1 MRDAKTV
8 LGAGRVLISGIAL
21 GLARAAFEKA
31 VAYANRRE
39 TFGKPI
45 IEHQLI
51 QAKLADMATQLEAA
65 RALVRRGATRMDE
78 GRATYFDSAATKL
91 FASETATRVC
101 LEAIQVHGGYG
112 YMTDR
117 DVERYFRDAKLL
129 EIGEGTSEI
138 LRVLIAKTFRDP
150 PGRAGRGTGG

>member
-1 MRDAKTV
+1 
-8 LGAGRVLISGIAL
+8 
-21 GLARAAFEKA
+21 
-31 VAYANRRE
+31 
-39 TFGKPI
+39 
-45 IEHQLI
+45 
-51 QAKLADMATQLEAA
+51 
-65 RALVRRGATRMDE
+65 MDE
-78 GRATYFDSAATKL
+78 GRATYFDSAVTKL

-138 LRVLIAKTFRDP
+138 LRVLIAKTLRDP
-150 PGRAGRGTGG
+150 PGRAGRRTRD